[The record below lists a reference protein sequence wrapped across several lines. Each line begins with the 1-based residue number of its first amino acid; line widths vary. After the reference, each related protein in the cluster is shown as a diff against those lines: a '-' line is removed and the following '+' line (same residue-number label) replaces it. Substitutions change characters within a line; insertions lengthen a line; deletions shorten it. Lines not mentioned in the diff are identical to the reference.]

1 MIGEKLG
8 HVFDRPL
15 RGLAGLITLSP
26 NSLTVTGF
34 LLSLAASIILAR
46 DIFFG
51 AVLILVSGAFD
62 ILDGVVARRN
72 NKVTPFGAFLDSV
85 LDRYSDAAMY
95 LGLSVNLLNQQ
106 NTTGAF
112 LSVIALIGSLLI
124 SYTRARAEGLGW
136 SCSIGLME
144 RPERIIVLSL
154 GALGGFIM
162 PALWLLATLTHLTA
176 AQRVHHIWRLA
187 SNERSGG

>member
-15 RGLAGLITLSP
+15 RGLAGWITVSP
-26 NSLTVTGF
+26 NSLTITGF
-34 LLSLAASIILAR
+34 LLSLAASTILMR
-46 DIFFG
+46 DIFLG

-62 ILDGVVARRN
+62 ILDGVVARSN
-72 NKVTPFGAFLDSV
+72 HKVTPFGAFLDSV

-95 LGLSVNLLNQQ
+95 LGLALNLLNHQ

-136 SCSIGLME
+136 SCTIGLME
-144 RPERIIVLSL
+144 RPERIIVLTL

-162 PALWLLATLTHLTA
+162 PALWLLAVLTHLTA

-187 SNERSGG
+187 AHEKTGG